1 VGIVIDAVTLGSL
14 YALLAVGLSLVY
26 GVVGVP
32 HFAQAGVIATAALLM
47 VYLGSAGL
55 PFVVVWLLGMLA
67 AGALAVVIERVVYT
81 PILRRSRAA
90 AAGPAVALGILL
102 ALDSANLLVW
112 GPQRRAIPVPYAGA
126 TVTLFGER
134 ISMVRIVVVGLAVVA
149 IGALQLFLRRTRTG
163 RSIVGVSQDQVAA
176 RLMGVSVRRT
186 SIVAFFVSG
195 LLAGAAALAYGTLTP
210 AYPYMADTVILSAFV
225 VIIIG
230 GLGSVPGAIVGGFL
244 VGIVEVAG
252 TALISGAYA
261 PVYAFVVLLVVLVMK
276 PNGLFG
282 RKVRSA

>member
-1 VGIVIDAVTLGSL
+1 MAVLIDAVTLGSL

-47 VYLGSAGL
+47 VFLSSLGL
-55 PFVVVWLLGMLA
+55 PFVAVVLLGLLA
-67 AGALAVVIERVVYT
+67 SGVLAVLIERVAYT
-81 PILRRSRAA
+81 PILRRSRGAA
-90 AAGPAVALGILL
+90 AAPAVALGILL
-102 ALDSANLLVW
+102 VLDSSNLLVW
-112 GPQRRAIPVPYAGA
+112 GAQRRAIPVPYGD
-126 TVTLFGER
+126 VSVQLFGER
-134 ISMVRIVVVGLAVVA
+134 IPAVRLVVVLLAVLA
-149 IGALQLFLRRTRTG
+149 IGGLQLFLRRTRMG
-163 RSIVGVSQDQVAA
+163 RSIVGVSQDRVAA
-176 RLMGVSVRRT
+176 RLVGVDLRLT
-186 SIVAFFVSG
+186 SITAFFVSG
-195 LLAGAAALAYGTLTP
+195 LLAGVAALAYGTLTP

-244 VGIVEVAG
+244 VGVVEVAG

-261 PVYAFVVLLVVLVMK
+261 PVYAFLVLLVVLVVK

>member
-1 VGIVIDAVTLGSL
+1 VGVVIDAVTLGSL
-14 YALLAVGLSLVY
+14 YALLAVGLSLAY

-32 HFAQAGVIATAALLM
+32 HFAQAGVLATAALLM
-47 VYLGSAGL
+47 VFLGSAGL
-55 PFVVVWLLGMLA
+55 PFVAVCLLGMLA
-67 AGALAVVIERVVYT
+67 AGELAVVIERVVYT

-90 AAGPAVALGILL
+90 AAGPALALGVLMV
-102 ALDSANLLVW
+102 LDSANLLVW
-112 GPQRRAIPVPYAGA
+112 GPQRRAIPTPYSGA
-126 TVTLFGER
+126 TVTRFGDR
-134 ISMVRIVVVGLAVVA
+134 VSLLRVVVVVLAVAA
-149 IGALQLFLRRTRTG
+149 IGGLQVFLRRTRTG

-186 SIVAFFVSG
+186 AIVAFFVSG

-252 TALISGAYA
+252 TTLISGAYA
-261 PVYAFVVLLVVLVMK
+261 PVYAFAVLLAVLVVK

>member
-1 VGIVIDAVTLGSL
+1 MAVLIDAVTLGSL

-47 VYLGSAGL
+47 VFLSSLGL
-55 PFVVVWLLGMLA
+55 PFVAVVLLGLLA
-67 AGALAVVIERVVYT
+67 SGVLAVLIERVAYT
-81 PILRRSRAA
+81 PILRRSRGA

-102 ALDSANLLVW
+102 VLDSSNLLVW
-112 GPQRRAIPVPYAGA
+112 GAQRRAIPVPYGD
-126 TVTLFGER
+126 VSVQLFGER
-134 ISMVRIVVVGLAVVA
+134 ISAVRLVVVLLAVLA
-149 IGALQLFLRRTRTG
+149 IGGLQLFLRLTRMG
-163 RSIVGVSQDQVAA
+163 RSIVGVSQDRVAA
-176 RLMGVSVRRT
+176 RLVGVDLRLT
-186 SIVAFFVSG
+186 SIMAFFVSG
-195 LLAGAAALAYGTLTP
+195 LLAGVAALAYGTLTP

-244 VGIVEVAG
+244 VGVVEVAG
-252 TALISGAYA
+252 TTLISGAYA
-261 PVYAFVVLLVVLVMK
+261 PVYAFLVLLVVLVVK